1 VSDRHAAAKPS
12 VDRLCRVMGGFS
24 DRAQGVVPYDLA
36 SAAHDYPQWEGPPRR
51 TVLLCTHPRSGST
64 LLCEA
69 LYFAGGLG
77 CPLEYFHAG
86 FRPSFTRRWNAP
98 DHDSLSAAVRRHRTS
113 PDGTLSVK
121 LFWRDIEEIARD
133 ADLELDRFANV
144 PPSEAPASY
153 YAALAKHVARLFPNP
168 QFVHLWRE
176 DRLRQAVSAI
186 LAVETGRWRSI
197 PGATGED
204 SLTTAPFDADR
215 IERIMSYSDFC
226 HGHFRNLFV
235 AMDAT
240 PHALSYEALTAD
252 YGGSVRA
259 VLRYLDSDAEPR
271 APRMRRQA
279 DSASEAMVLRYLR
292 ERAAPARP
300 TG

>member
-1 VSDRHAAAKPS
+1 MTER
-12 VDRLCRVMGGFS
+12 S
-24 DRAQGVVPYDLA
+24 DRARGVAPYDLA
-36 SAAHDYPQWEGPPRR
+36 SAAHDYSPWEGPPRR

-64 LLCEA
+64 LLGEA

-86 FRPSFTRRWNAP
+86 FRPSFARRWNAP
-98 DHDSLSAAVRRHRTS
+98 DYDSLSAAVRRHRTS
-113 PDGTLSVK
+113 PDGTLGVK

-133 ADLELDRFANV
+133 ADPALERFANL
-144 PPSEAPASY
+144 PPSEAPVGY
-153 YAALAKHVARLFPNP
+153 YATLAKHVARLFPNP

-176 DRLRQAVSAI
+176 DRLRQAVSAV

-197 PGATGED
+197 PGAIRED
-204 SLTTAPFDADR
+204 AFVTPAFDADR

-235 AMDAT
+235 AMGAT

-252 YGGSVRA
+252 YDTSVRA
-259 VLRYLDSDAEPR
+259 VLRHLGSDAEPR

-279 DSASEAMVLRYLR
+279 DDTSEAMVLRYLR
-292 ERAAPARP
+292 ERAAPVRS